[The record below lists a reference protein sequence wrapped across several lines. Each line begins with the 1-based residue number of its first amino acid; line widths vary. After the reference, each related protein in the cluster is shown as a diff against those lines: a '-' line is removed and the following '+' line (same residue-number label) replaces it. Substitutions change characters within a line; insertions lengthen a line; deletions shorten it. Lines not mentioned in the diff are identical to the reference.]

1 MDLRQKPITMNKD
14 CVYLMYFLC
23 HINLGNLQ
31 VQQQATDK
39 SLGTVLWRESK
50 HLRNTA
56 SLVAVLSLSYCCQS
70 LYIKEVG
77 AGRTV
82 L

>member
-1 MDLRQKPITMNKD
+1 MDLRQKAVAMNKD
-14 CVYLMYFLC
+14 CVYLTYFLC

-50 HLRNTA
+50 HLRKKAT
-56 SLVAVLSLSYCCQS
+56 
-70 LYIKEVG
+70 
-77 AGRTV
+77 
-82 L
+82 